1 MDKQTELIRLREALA
16 GRDGEVILAGCRRF
30 MVETACRANAPAEWV
45 KGMGLLI
52 GRLERVDEECRI
64 KYEKRKEP

>member
-1 MDKQTELIRLREALA
+1 MDRQTELIRLRDALA
-16 GRDGEVILAGCRRF
+16 TKDGQLILAECHRY